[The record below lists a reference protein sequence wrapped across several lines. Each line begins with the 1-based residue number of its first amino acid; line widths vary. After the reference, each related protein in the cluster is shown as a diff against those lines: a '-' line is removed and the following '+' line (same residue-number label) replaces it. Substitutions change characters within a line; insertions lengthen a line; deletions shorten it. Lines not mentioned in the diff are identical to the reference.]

1 MVTELQLS
9 DYPSAGSLPYYYYY
23 VIVAAETTR
32 LFFDYITTESLLLQL
47 KNYFDF

>member
-9 DYPSAGSLPYYYYY
+9 DYPLAGSRTYYYCY
-23 VIVAAETTR
+23 VTVAAKTTR